1 MVSVSYLM
9 IKQAQQI
16 KKNKGVFY
24 IQDYD
29 EKFYRPLQK
38 ST

>member
-1 MVSVSYLM
+1 MVSVYYLL

-29 EKFYRPLQK
+29 KFYRPLQK
-38 ST
+38 SN